1 MNELIAVTDQG
12 PVLSETEANGA
23 LTLLLLSF
31 QDGEDVD
38 AIVGALR
45 EGQGYDRRESGK
57 VVTADAWGLDV
68 AGFQCSGP
76 LDYRRDTQSPLV
88 EAAFTPPEITG
99 RPLRFSPWTRIALRS
114 VVTREA
120 HHGLLLDT
128 QITKVR
134 TQPAYLGIECGN
146 AAEILLLVVW

>member
-45 EGQGYDRRESGK
+45 EGQGYDCLLYTSDA
-57 VVTADAWGLDV
+57 AD
-68 AGFQCSGP
+68 
-76 LDYRRDTQSPLV
+76 
-88 EAAFTPPEITG
+88 E
-99 RPLRFSPWTRIALRS
+99 
-114 VVTREA
+114 
-120 HHGLLLDT
+120 
-128 QITKVR
+128 
-134 TQPAYLGIECGN
+134 
-146 AAEILLLVVW
+146 